1 MIRYDEFG
9 DAIVA
14 KLSGACFFTPI
25 VAPRFLKQPGDL
37 AAADKAEADDLPL
50 IMDYRERIAA
60 AANGVRIA
68 GRITLADRA
77 VTSPFANL
85 AHAGVAIDRARWLRA
100 RRPPRTYQRDCDLR
114 CLRSPHSQQPIDNV
128 TQRLHVTR
136 ELHGVCDDTR
146 YR

>member
-85 AHAGVAIDRARWLRA
+85 AHSGVAIDRARAGCGPGAHPGPTSETATSDACAHRILN
-100 RRPPRTYQRDCDLR
+100 
-114 CLRSPHSQQPIDNV
+114 S
-128 TQRLHVTR
+128 RLT
-136 ELHGVCDDTR
+136 T
-146 YR
+146 